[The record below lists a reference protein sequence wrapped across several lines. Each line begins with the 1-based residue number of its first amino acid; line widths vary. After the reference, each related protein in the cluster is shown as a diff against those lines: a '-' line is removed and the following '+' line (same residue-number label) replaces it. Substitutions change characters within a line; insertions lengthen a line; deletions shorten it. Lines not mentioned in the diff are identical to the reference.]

1 MRLGVPVYIPW
12 GDSETADLIA
22 DFGGGLQRIQCKTS
36 RNWHD
41 GTLIFRLRHGS
52 RRRCRESTYGM
63 DEVDY
68 FALCDPAS
76 GGVYLLPHAVAIG
89 TNITLTMDDS
99 KPDTRGKRHYASD
112 YLLEDVVRHANEHKT
127 G

>member
-12 GDSETADLIA
+12 GDAETADLIA

-36 RNWHD
+36 RHGYD
-41 GTLIFRLRHGS
+41 GSLIFRLRHGS
-52 RRRCRESTYGM
+52 RPHGTETTYSM

-68 FALCDPAS
+68 FALCDPGS

-89 TNITLTMDDS
+89 TNITITLDD
-99 KPDTRGKRHYASD
+99 GKTNPNGQRHYASD